1 MSDVAGTSK
10 KGIWIGLVI
19 GVLFLGGG
27 YLLWRVNQE
36 DTVAPTDSDASST
49 SCSCPYDKCKK
60 GTAECSSHESGID
73 GCVGCAMEG
82 YYCYIEDANCTTS
95 YVITYVAGE
104 GGSVTNAGPNSVVS
118 GGSIS
123 STATPNTGYRFVKWS
138 DEKTTATRTD
148 SNVQADAT
156 YTAQFQ
162 QVGGYS
168 LEIYVSPFGSGK
180 VLDGNGSDI
189 SGKKYNNL
197 TPGSTIWAKAVPN
210 PGYKFLRWQ
219 DGKTDNPRSEKI
231 NSNTVWTAI
240 FEALPADKVVLT
252 YIAEPGG
259 ALIEINE
266 LVVIDEGSPSYDS
279 SEGSGTITQT
289 IDKGGNANPVIAFP
303 LEGCNCEF
311 VKWSDGKTT
320 PRRTDTNVQANATY
334 TALFQKLDRYTLE
347 IYVSPVGSGKVLGEN
362 GQDITGEKFV
372 LPPISPDGDKMIAGP
387 GNPFWAMAVPNP
399 GYRFVRWEDGKTDP
413 IRLEAVTKDSVWTA
427 TFEVLPADKVV
438 LTYIAG
444 PGGTITGTATQEI
457 NKGASGTAVTATPN
471 AGYTFEKWSDG
482 KTTATRTDTN
492 VQVSATYTATFKSTN
507 VVPKTG
513 IFDDTGNTIA
523 LGVVFLMM
531 GLEWTWV
538 STLPMKAYNAI
549 SFTTSKIKEDRE
561 SKRVERRRNRLER
574 RIK

>member
-36 DTVAPTDSDASST
+36 DTVAPTDSDASEE
-49 SCSCPYDKCKK
+49 
-60 GTAECSSHESGID
+60 ECVLRCLPGAA
-73 GCVGCAMEG
+73 CVAR
-82 YYCYIEDANCTTS
+82 DANGNCAEDEAGICYYPPYGDTRTGCCA
-95 YVITYVAGE
+95 YEKICNVTAYYITYIAGE
-104 GGSVTNAGPNSVVS
+104 GGSVTNAGQNNVVP

-123 STATPNTGYRFVKWS
+123 STATPKAGYQFVKWS
-138 DEKTTATRTD
+138 DGKTTATRTD
-148 SNVQADAT
+148 SNVHADAT

-168 LEIYVSPFGSGK
+168 LEIYVSPVGSGK
-180 VLDGNGSDI
+180 VVDGNGKDI
-189 SGKKYNNL
+189 TGKKYQNL
-197 TPGSTIWAKAVPN
+197 IPGSTIWAKAVPN
-210 PGYKFLRWQ
+210 SGYKFVRWQ
-219 DGKTDNPRSEKI
+219 DGKTDNPRTEKI
-231 NSNTVWTAI
+231 NSNTVWTAT
-240 FEALPADKVVLT
+240 FEALPA
-252 YIAEPGG
+252 
-259 ALIEINE
+259 N
-266 LVVIDEGSPSYDS
+266 
-279 SEGSGTITQT
+279 
-289 IDKGGNANPVIAFP
+289 
-303 LEGCNCEF
+303 
-311 VKWSDGKTT
+311 
-320 PRRTDTNVQANATY
+320 
-334 TALFQKLDRYTLE
+334 
-347 IYVSPVGSGKVLGEN
+347 
-362 GQDITGEKFV
+362 
-372 LPPISPDGDKMIAGP
+372 
-387 GNPFWAMAVPNP
+387 
-399 GYRFVRWEDGKTDP
+399 
-413 IRLEAVTKDSVWTA
+413 
-427 TFEVLPADKVV
+427 KVV

-444 PGGTITGTATQEI
+444 PGGTITGVATQTI
-457 NKGASGTAVTATPN
+457 DKGASGTAVTATPN

-492 VQVSATYTATFKSTN
+492 VQASATYTATFKSTN

-523 LGVVFLMM
+523 LGVVFLIM

>member
-19 GVLFLGGG
+19 GILLLGGG

-36 DTVAPTDSDASST
+36 DTVAPTDSDASEEKCELRCLPGA
-49 SCSCPYDKCKK
+49 SCV
-60 GTAECSSHESGID
+60 AR
-73 GCVGCAMEG
+73 
-82 YYCYIEDANCTTS
+82 DANDNCAEDEAGICYYPPYGGSKTGCCAYEKICNVTA
-95 YVITYVAGE
+95 YYITYIAGE
-104 GGSVTNAGPNSVVS
+104 GGSVTNAGQNNVVP

-123 STATPNTGYRFVKWS
+123 STATPKTGYKFVRWS
-138 DEKTTATRTD
+138 DGKTTATRTD
-148 SNVQADAT
+148 SNVHADAT
-156 YTAQFQ
+156 YTA
-162 QVGGYS
+162 
-168 LEIYVSPFGSGK
+168 
-180 VLDGNGSDI
+180 
-189 SGKKYNNL
+189 
-197 TPGSTIWAKAVPN
+197 T
-210 PGYKFLRWQ
+210 
-219 DGKTDNPRSEKI
+219 
-231 NSNTVWTAI
+231 
-240 FEALPADKVVLT
+240 FEALPAEKVTLT
-252 YIAEPGG
+252 YIAGTGG

-303 LEGCNCEF
+303 LKGCNCEF

-320 PRRTDTNVQANATY
+320 PRRTDTNVQASATY
-334 TALFQKLDRYTLE
+334 TALFQQVGGYSLE
-347 IYVSPVGSGKVLGEN
+347 IYVSPFGSGKVLDGN
-362 GQDITGEKFV
+362 GSDVSGKKYNNLI
-372 LPPISPDGDKMIAGP
+372 P
-387 GNPFWAMAVPNP
+387 GSTIWAKAVPNP
-399 GYRFVRWEDGKTDP
+399 GYKFVRWQDGKTDNP
-413 IRLEAVTKDSVWTA
+413 RSENINSNTVWTA

-471 AGYTFEKWSDG
+471 AGYTFVKWSDG

-492 VQVSATYTATFKSTN
+492 VQISATYTATFKSTN

>member
-1 MSDVAGTSK
+1 MSNVAGTSK

-19 GVLFLGGG
+19 GILLLGGG

-49 SCSCPYDKCKK
+49 SCTCPYDKCKK

-104 GGSVTNAGPNSVVS
+104 GGSVTKAGPNSVVS

-138 DEKTTATRTD
+138 DENTTATRTD

-210 PGYKFLRWQ
+210 PGYKFVRWQ
-219 DGKTDNPRSEKI
+219 DGKIDNPRAEKI
-231 NSNTVWTAI
+231 NSNTIWTAI
-240 FEALPADKVVLT
+240 
-252 YIAEPGG
+252 
-259 ALIEINE
+259 
-266 LVVIDEGSPSYDS
+266 
-279 SEGSGTITQT
+279 
-289 IDKGGNANPVIAFP
+289 
-303 LEGCNCEF
+303 
-311 VKWSDGKTT
+311 
-320 PRRTDTNVQANATY
+320 
-334 TALFQKLDRYTLE
+334 
-347 IYVSPVGSGKVLGEN
+347 
-362 GQDITGEKFV
+362 
-372 LPPISPDGDKMIAGP
+372 
-387 GNPFWAMAVPNP
+387 
-399 GYRFVRWEDGKTDP
+399 
-413 IRLEAVTKDSVWTA
+413 
-427 TFEVLPADKVV
+427 FEVLPADKVI

-444 PGGTITGTATQEI
+444 SGGTITGVATQTI
-457 NKGASGTAVTATPN
+457 DKGASGTAVTATPN
-471 AGYTFEKWSDG
+471 AGYTFEKWSDGNTTATRTDTNVQVSATYTATFEVLPADKVILTYIAGTGGTITGTATQTIDKGASGTAVTATPNAGYNFEKWSDG

-561 SKRVERRRNRLER
+561 SKRVQRRRNRLER

>member
-10 KGIWIGLVI
+10 KGLWIGLVI
-19 GVLFLGGG
+19 GILLLGGG

-156 YTAQFQ
+156 YTA
-162 QVGGYS
+162 
-168 LEIYVSPFGSGK
+168 
-180 VLDGNGSDI
+180 
-189 SGKKYNNL
+189 
-197 TPGSTIWAKAVPN
+197 T
-210 PGYKFLRWQ
+210 
-219 DGKTDNPRSEKI
+219 
-231 NSNTVWTAI
+231 
-240 FEALPADKVVLT
+240 FEALPADKVTLT
-252 YIAEPGG
+252 YIA
-259 ALIEINE
+259 
-266 LVVIDEGSPSYDS
+266 
-279 SEGSGTITQT
+279 GSGGTITGAATQT
-289 IDKGGNANPVIAFP
+289 IDKGASGTAVTAVPNA
-303 LEGCNCEF
+303 GYKF

-320 PRRTDTNVQANATY
+320 ATRTDTNVQASATY
-334 TALFQKLDRYTLE
+334 TA
-347 IYVSPVGSGKVLGEN
+347 
-362 GQDITGEKFV
+362 
-372 LPPISPDGDKMIAGP
+372 
-387 GNPFWAMAVPNP
+387 
-399 GYRFVRWEDGKTDP
+399 
-413 IRLEAVTKDSVWTA
+413 
-427 TFEVLPADKVV
+427 TFEPLPTEKVT

-444 PGGTITGTATQEI
+444 SGGTITGAATQTI
-457 NKGASGTAVTATPN
+457 DKGASGTAVTATPN

-482 KTTATRTDTN
+482 NTTATRTDTN
-492 VQVSATYTATFKSTN
+492 VQASATYTATFKSTN

-523 LGVVFLMM
+523 LGVVFLIM

>member
-10 KGIWIGLVI
+10 KGLWIGLVI
-19 GVLFLGGG
+19 GILLLGGG

-156 YTAQFQ
+156 YTA
-162 QVGGYS
+162 
-168 LEIYVSPFGSGK
+168 
-180 VLDGNGSDI
+180 
-189 SGKKYNNL
+189 
-197 TPGSTIWAKAVPN
+197 T
-210 PGYKFLRWQ
+210 
-219 DGKTDNPRSEKI
+219 
-231 NSNTVWTAI
+231 
-240 FEALPADKVVLT
+240 FEALPADKVTLT
-252 YIAEPGG
+252 YIA
-259 ALIEINE
+259 
-266 LVVIDEGSPSYDS
+266 
-279 SEGSGTITQT
+279 GSGGTITGAATQT
-289 IDKGGNANPVIAFP
+289 IDKGASGTAVTAVPNA
-303 LEGCNCEF
+303 GYKF

-320 PRRTDTNVQANATY
+320 ATRTDTNVQASATY
-334 TALFQKLDRYTLE
+334 TA
-347 IYVSPVGSGKVLGEN
+347 
-362 GQDITGEKFV
+362 
-372 LPPISPDGDKMIAGP
+372 
-387 GNPFWAMAVPNP
+387 
-399 GYRFVRWEDGKTDP
+399 
-413 IRLEAVTKDSVWTA
+413 
-427 TFEVLPADKVV
+427 TFEPLPTEKVT

-444 PGGTITGTATQEI
+444 SGGTITGVATQTI
-457 NKGASGTAVTATPN
+457 DKGASGTAVTATPN

-492 VQVSATYTATFKSTN
+492 VQASATYTATFKSTN

-523 LGVVFLMM
+523 LGVVFLIM

>member
-1 MSDVAGTSK
+1 MSDVVGTSK

-19 GVLFLGGG
+19 GILFLGGG

-36 DTVAPTDSDASST
+36 DTVAPTDSDASEE
-49 SCSCPYDKCKK
+49 KCELRCLP
-60 GTAECSSHESGID
+60 GAR
-73 GCVGCAMEG
+73 CVPR
-82 YYCYIEDANCTTS
+82 DANGNCAEDEAGICYLAGDTRTGCCA
-95 YVITYVAGE
+95 YEKICNVTAYYITYIAGE
-104 GGSVTNAGPNSVVS
+104 GGSVTNAGQNNVVP

-123 STATPNTGYRFVKWS
+123 STATPKTGYKFVRWS
-138 DEKTTATRTD
+138 DGKTTATRTD
-148 SNVQADAT
+148 SNVHADAT
-156 YTAQFQ
+156 YTA
-162 QVGGYS
+162 
-168 LEIYVSPFGSGK
+168 
-180 VLDGNGSDI
+180 
-189 SGKKYNNL
+189 
-197 TPGSTIWAKAVPN
+197 T
-210 PGYKFLRWQ
+210 
-219 DGKTDNPRSEKI
+219 
-231 NSNTVWTAI
+231 
-240 FEALPADKVVLT
+240 FEALPAEKVTLT
-252 YIAEPGG
+252 YIAGTGG

-303 LEGCNCEF
+303 LKGCNCEF

-320 PRRTDTNVQANATY
+320 PRRTDTNVQASATY
-334 TALFQKLDRYTLE
+334 TALFQQVGGYSLE
-347 IYVSPVGSGKVLGEN
+347 IYVSPFGSGKVLDGN
-362 GQDITGEKFV
+362 GSDVSGKKYNNLI
-372 LPPISPDGDKMIAGP
+372 P
-387 GNPFWAMAVPNP
+387 GSTIWAKAVPNP
-399 GYRFVRWEDGKTDP
+399 GYKFVRWQDGKTDNP
-413 IRLEAVTKDSVWTA
+413 RSENINSNTVWTA

-471 AGYTFEKWSDG
+471 AGYTFVKWSDG

-492 VQVSATYTATFKSTN
+492 VQISATYTATFKSTN

-523 LGVVFLMM
+523 LGVVFLIM

>member
-19 GVLFLGGG
+19 GILLLGGG

-138 DEKTTATRTD
+138 DENTTATRTD

-289 IDKGGNANPVIAFP
+289 IDKGGNANPVMAFP
-303 LEGCNCEF
+303 LKGCNCEF

-320 PRRTDTNVQANATY
+320 PKRTDTNVQASATY
-334 TALFQKLDRYTLE
+334 TALFQKVGGYSLE
-347 IYVSPVGSGKVLGEN
+347 VYVLPVGSGKVLDHDGN
-362 GQDITGEKFV
+362 DITGKKYQN
-372 LPPISPDGDKMIAGP
+372 LIPGSMI
-387 GNPFWAMAVPNP
+387 WAKAVPNP
-399 GYRFVRWEDGKTDP
+399 GYKFIRWQDGKTDNP
-413 IRLEAVTKDSVWTA
+413 RSENINSNTVWTA

-523 LGVVFLMM
+523 LGVVFLIM

-538 STLPMKAYNAI
+538 STLPIKAYNAI

-561 SKRVERRRNRLER
+561 SKRVQRRRNRLER

>member
-36 DTVAPTDSDASST
+36 DTVAPTDSDASEEECELRCLPGA
-49 SCSCPYDKCKK
+49 SCV
-60 GTAECSSHESGID
+60 AR
-73 GCVGCAMEG
+73 
-82 YYCYIEDANCTTS
+82 DANDNCAEDEAGICYYPPYGGSKTGCCAYEKICNVTA
-95 YVITYVAGE
+95 YYITYIAGE
-104 GGSVTNAGPNSVVS
+104 GGSVTNAGQNNVVP

-123 STATPNTGYRFVKWS
+123 STATPKTGYKFVRWS
-138 DEKTTATRTD
+138 DGKTTATRTD
-148 SNVQADAT
+148 SNVHADAT
-156 YTAQFQ
+156 YTA
-162 QVGGYS
+162 
-168 LEIYVSPFGSGK
+168 
-180 VLDGNGSDI
+180 
-189 SGKKYNNL
+189 
-197 TPGSTIWAKAVPN
+197 T
-210 PGYKFLRWQ
+210 
-219 DGKTDNPRSEKI
+219 
-231 NSNTVWTAI
+231 
-240 FEALPADKVVLT
+240 FEALPAEKVTLT
-252 YIAEPGG
+252 YIA
-259 ALIEINE
+259 
-266 LVVIDEGSPSYDS
+266 
-279 SEGSGTITQT
+279 GSGGTISGTTTQT
-289 IDKGGNANPVIAFP
+289 IDKGASGTAVTAVPNT
-303 LEGCNCEF
+303 GYKF

-320 PRRTDTNVQANATY
+320 ATRTDTNVQASATY
-334 TALFQKLDRYTLE
+334 TA
-347 IYVSPVGSGKVLGEN
+347 
-362 GQDITGEKFV
+362 
-372 LPPISPDGDKMIAGP
+372 
-387 GNPFWAMAVPNP
+387 
-399 GYRFVRWEDGKTDP
+399 
-413 IRLEAVTKDSVWTA
+413 
-427 TFEVLPADKVV
+427 TFEILAAEKVT

-444 PGGTITGTATQEI
+444 SGGTITGTAIQTI
-457 NKGASGTAVTATPN
+457 DKGASGTAVTATPN

-561 SKRVERRRNRLER
+561 SKRVQRRRNRLER

>member
-1 MSDVAGTSK
+1 MSNVAGTSK

-19 GVLFLGGG
+19 GILLLGGG

-36 DTVAPTDSDASST
+36 DTVAPTDSDASEEECVLRCLPGA
-49 SCSCPYDKCKK
+49 SCV
-60 GTAECSSHESGID
+60 AR
-73 GCVGCAMEG
+73 
-82 YYCYIEDANCTTS
+82 DANDNCAEDEAGICYYPPYGGSKTGCCAYEKICNVTA
-95 YVITYVAGE
+95 YYITYIAGE
-104 GGSVTNAGPNSVVS
+104 GGSVTNAGQNNVVP

-123 STATPNTGYRFVKWS
+123 STATPKTGYKFVRWS
-138 DEKTTATRTD
+138 DGKTTATRTD
-148 SNVQADAT
+148 ANVQADAT
-156 YTAQFQ
+156 YTATF
-162 QVGGYS
+162 
-168 LEIYVSPFGSGK
+168 EPVS
-180 VLDGNGSDI
+180 
-189 SGKKYNNL
+189 
-197 TPGSTIWAKAVPN
+197 A
-210 PGYKFLRWQ
+210 
-219 DGKTDNPRSEKI
+219 E
-231 NSNTVWTAI
+231 TVT
-240 FEALPADKVVLT
+240 LV
-252 YIAEPGG
+252 YIAGTGG
-259 ALIEINE
+259 ALIEGDAYILDN
-266 LVVIDEGSPSYDS
+266 GAGPTSYDPDLG
-279 SEGSGTITQT
+279 EGLEIITQVLE
-289 IDKGGNANPVIAFP
+289 KGASGNPVTAIP
-303 LEGCNCEF
+303 KKGCNCEF

-320 PRRTDTNVQANATY
+320 PKRTDTNVQANATY
-334 TALFQKLDRYTLE
+334 TALFQKVGGYSLE
-347 IYVSPVGSGKVLGEN
+347 VYVLPVGSGKVLDHDGN
-362 GQDITGEKFV
+362 DITGKKYQN
-372 LPPISPDGDKMIAGP
+372 LIPGSMI
-387 GNPFWAMAVPNP
+387 WAKAVPNP
-399 GYRFVRWEDGKTDP
+399 GYKFIRWQDGKTDNP
-413 IRLEAVTKDSVWTA
+413 RSENINSNTVWTA

-471 AGYTFEKWSDG
+471 AGYTFVKWSDG

-561 SKRVERRRNRLER
+561 SKRVQRRRNRLER